1 VGFEAPA
8 RRHGAAPKVPQ
19 LRSKK
24 ARIGREGC
32 AVPAEPIGGLIHAHD
47 PSLGMALR
55 KVSGAFPGAA
65 ARIENERPG
74 ARAQVALQRLEGR
87 LGMGRHGRRGQAKQM
102 PLQAIEEP
110 AVGRLLSG
118 FDGFSRGKQ
127 KPIPSFRGVEPS
139 MAKKG
144 NGGKRRPKKAGRR

>member
-32 AVPAEPIGGLIHAHD
+32 AVPAEPIGGFIHAHD

-65 ARIENERPG
+65 ARIKNQSPRTW
-74 ARAQVALQRLEGR
+74 AQVALQSLEGR
-87 LGMGRHGRRGQAKQM
+87 FGVGRHGGRGQAKQM
-102 PLQAIEEP
+102 ALEAIEEP
-110 AVGRLLSG
+110 AVGRLLSR

-127 KPIPSFRGVEPS
+127 SRSPDLGASS
-139 MAKKG
+139 LA
-144 NGGKRRPKKAGRR
+144 RPQKKAGRR